1 MRTGFLPSPPAE
13 KATAHQEQAWKA
25 SSESVGRRK
34 SPSIIIDGPA
44 PCETSTGPHRSPATS
59 AGRAFAPLAWIA
71 SGPSSSWSRRKR
83 WCVIGWF
90 GLVGSSCHHSIRPCL
105 ERVAAFYPSML
116 GASGRFGPLAR
127 QLEIFLTASGTL
139 RQLGR
144 PNTVLGMVL
153 IKLLRCRQILSVIAL
168 IMLLQC
174 RY

>member
-1 MRTGFLPSPPAE
+1 MAIRSALGLRRSHQLAGSGALLSPSPPAE

-90 GLVGSSCHHSIRPCL
+90 GLVGSSYHHSIRPCL
-105 ERVAAFYPSML
+105 ER
-116 GASGRFGPLAR
+116 SGRFGPLAR

-153 IKLLRCRQILSVIAL
+153 IKLLRCRQILS
-168 IMLLQC
+168 
-174 RY
+174 